1 KGKGKHDGKAKQVA
15 GIHLTKPKPKLVYRE
30 VQKTPTNNNDKATT
44 SNTDSSIR
52 KDNQPTIQPED
63 GINIVSLR
71 NSFESLM
78 EKDKDSL
85 EDVLDDDD
93 EEMFSLASWN
103 IRGMNQTPKQ
113 KKVRQ
118 VIFDN
123 NLCLCAILKSHV
135 ASSNLHRLCSK
146 VFKQWQWTSNGLM
159 CSKGDFNVLLSVDE
173 KSTCPSYIDTG
184 MRDFQDFVE
193 AIKVSDVKSTGL
205 QFTWNQKPKGKHGT
219 LKMIDRIMAN
229 LDFYS
234 SFVGSNAVLQPY
246 RISDHSPAMLRIPME
261 STFNPRPFKFS
272 KSQATRNCIDCVTT
286 TNGVNVDG
294 DQVPLA
300 FIDHY
305 SEFLGQQGV
314 TSQLNFTDLF
324 CNKLTSDVA
333 NYVVRDVSDQ
343 EIHEAMFV
351 MGDNKA
357 PGPDGY
363 NVAFFK
369 EAWEILATDV
379 TKSIKEFFTNG
390 VLLKELNH
398 TILALIPKDHL

>member
-1 KGKGKHDGKAKQVA
+1 MKKVMVGKDGKPLMVA
-15 GIHLTKPKPKLVYRE
+15 RR
-30 VQKTPTNNNDKATT
+30 VQFDANTPGVNEHGDLIGKMV
-44 SNTDSSIR
+44 I
-52 KDNQPTIQPED
+52 
-63 GINIVSLR
+63 
-71 NSFESLM
+71 M
-78 EKDKDSL
+78 E
-85 EDVLDDDD
+85 
-93 EEMFSLASWN
+93 
-103 IRGMNQTPKQ
+103 
-113 KKVRQ
+113 
-118 VIFDN
+118 
-123 NLCLCAILKSHV
+123 
-135 ASSNLHRLCSK
+135 
-146 VFKQWQWTSNGLM
+146 
-159 CSKGDFNVLLSVDE
+159 GDFNVLLSVDE

-300 FIDHY
+300 FIDRY

-379 TKSIKEFFTNG
+379 TKSMKEFFTNG

-398 TILALIPKDHL
+398 TILALIPKVTSPMKINDYRPISCCNVLYKCISRIISNRIKMSLADLVSLN